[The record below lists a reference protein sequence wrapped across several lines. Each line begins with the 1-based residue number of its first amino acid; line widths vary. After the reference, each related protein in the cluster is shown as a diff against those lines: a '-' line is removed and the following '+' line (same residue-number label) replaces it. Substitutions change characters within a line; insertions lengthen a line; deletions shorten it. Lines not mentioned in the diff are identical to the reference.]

1 MKYYEKLFNLLTWSW
16 YILFGLAY
24 TNTWKHANALLTK
37 ITFYYKIFVSLVIM
51 YFFNPLT
58 KTEIT
63 STHKSIIF
71 TAATFILLSE
81 GLMNILNN
89 ISNDAQ
95 SAVHLADNTIKTV
108 SFLS

>member
-1 MKYYEKLFNLLTWSW
+1 MKYYEKLFKLLTWSW

-24 TNTWKHANALLTK
+24 TNTWKHANILLTK
-37 ITFYYKIFVSLVIM
+37 ITFYYKIFVSLVII

-81 GLMNILNN
+81 GLMKILYN
-89 ISNDAQ
+89 ISNDARN
-95 SAVHLADNTIKTV
+95 AVHLADNTIKTV
-108 SFLS
+108 SSLS

>member
-24 TNTWKHANALLTK
+24 TNTWEHAAPMLVK

-58 KTEIT
+58 KTELT

-71 TAATFILLSE
+71 SAATFILLSE
-81 GLMNILNN
+81 GLMNVFNN
-89 ISNDAQ
+89 ISNDAHNV
-95 SAVHLADNTIKTV
+95 AHLATNTIKTV

>member
-1 MKYYEKLFNLLTWSW
+1 MKYYEKLFKLFTWSW

-24 TNTWKHANALLTK
+24 TNTWKHANPLLQK
-37 ITFYYKIFVSLVIM
+37 VTFYYKIFVSLVII
-51 YFFNPLT
+51 YFFNPFA
-58 KTEIT
+58 KTELT

-81 GLMNILNN
+81 GLMNVLNY

-95 SAVHLADNTIKTV
+95 KAVHLADNTIKNVTF
-108 SFLS
+108 SS

>member
-1 MKYYEKLFNLLTWSW
+1 MNIYKLIFVILNYSW

-24 TNTWKHANALLTK
+24 TNTWEHAAPMLVK

-51 YFFNPLT
+51 YFFNPLS
-58 KTEIT
+58 KTELT

-81 GLMNILNN
+81 GLMNVFNN

-95 SAVHLADNTIKTV
+95 SAVYLADNTIKSV